1 MTLKRAV
8 ISAAL
13 AVALGLE
20 IINPGGGEHPH
31 VDKEIIAEPRAV
43 GAKADALRPVVTP
56 PENPWLIGY
65 TLRVTSPEELEG
77 WWVNTGT
84 TSSAGL
90 VTNMRTQTCGEVRF
104 KETVV
109 LRNPNLPQE
118 RQDFETRIYLN
129 EDYSISL
136 STRKVCEQ
144 IQAWLLQRGV
154 TTQLL
159 LQVANDKG
167 QPPDYRT
174 PLSNF
179 APVYDDCDGVT
190 ELPSDETKGMT
201 GRA

>member
-1 MTLKRAV
+1 MTVKRAV
-8 ISAAL
+8 LSVAL

-20 IINPGGGEHPH
+20 IITPGGGDHPH
-31 VDKEIIAEPRAV
+31 VEKDVIAEPETV

-56 PENPWLIGY
+56 PENPWLMDF

-84 TSSAGL
+84 TTAGGFIT
-90 VTNMRTQTCGEVRF
+90 VGATQTCGEVRF

-109 LRNPNLPQE
+109 LRNLHRPE
-118 RQDFETRIYLN
+118 GTEGREFEARVYLN
-129 EDYSISL
+129 EGYSITTT
-136 STRKVCEQ
+136 TRKACEQ
-144 IQAWLLQRGV
+144 LQAWLAQRGV

-159 LQVANDKG
+159 QQVERDKG

-179 APVYDDCDGVT
+179 APVYSDADGVT
-190 ELPSDETKGMT
+190 EMPK
-201 GRA
+201 